1 VLTGEVALEAALRI
15 VAKQNLPRVVATP
28 QALITKDNVERY
40 KGEGVDVRAVLV
52 QDAKSGQ

>member
-1 VLTGEVALEAALRI
+1 M
-15 VAKQNLPRVVATP
+15 VATP

-40 KGEGVDVRAVLV
+40 KGKGVDVRAVLE